1 MRQARACW
9 PVLVRKAQDHIDQ
22 LQNDIGQA
30 QAKVEQLQASH
41 QRLCQLYE
49 EYRVQEQQPQATVM
63 GMQSSMNQ
71 RQFMGQLLTLQ
82 QRVVQDISKAQ
93 TAVAQLRK
101 KRLQAEIELQK
112 MKSLEEQDLK
122 AVQREVNQ
130 YEQRQMDALGVRQF
144 NMRVQN

>member
-9 PVLVRKAQDHIDQ
+9 PVLVRKAREHIDQ
-22 LQNDIGQA
+22 LQKEIGQA

-41 QRLCQLYE
+41 ERLRQLYE
-49 EYRVQEQQPQATVM
+49 EYRQLAQQPQATVM

-93 TAVAQLRK
+93 TAVAQLRQ

>member
-9 PVLVRKAQDHIDQ
+9 PVLVRKAQENIDQ
-22 LQNDIGQA
+22 IQNEIAQA
-30 QAKVEQLQASH
+30 HAKVEQLQASH
-41 QRLCQLYE
+41 QRLCQLYD
-49 EYRVQEQQPQATVM
+49 EYRQQEQQPQTVVM
-63 GMQSSMNQ
+63 GMQSSMNH

-122 AVQREVNQ
+122 AVQRDLNKR
-130 YEQRQMDALGVRQF
+130 EQHQMDARGVRQF
-144 NMRVQN
+144 NMRAQN

>member
-9 PVLVRKAQDHIDQ
+9 PVLVRKAQENIDQ

-49 EYRVQEQQPQATVM
+49 EYRLQEQQPQATVM
-63 GMQSSMNQ
+63 GMQSSMNH

-82 QRVVQDISKAQ
+82 QRVTQDISKAQ
-93 TAVAQLRK
+93 TALAQLRK
-101 KRLQAEIELQK
+101 QRLQAEIELQK

-122 AVQREVNQ
+122 AVQREMNK

-144 NMRVQN
+144 NMRAQN

>member
-9 PVLVRKAQDHIDQ
+9 PVLVRKAQENIDQ
-22 LQNDIGQA
+22 IQNNIVQA
-30 QAKVEQLQASH
+30 QAKVEQLQASLE
-41 QRLCQLYE
+41 RLRQLYD
-49 EYRVQEQQPQATVM
+49 EYRQQEQQPQAVVM

-71 RQFMGQLLTLQ
+71 RQFMTQLLTLQ
-82 QRVVQDISKAQ
+82 QRVMQDLGKAQ
-93 TAVAQLRK
+93 TVVAQLRK

-122 AVQREVNQ
+122 AVQRDL
-130 YEQRQMDALGVRQF
+130 YRHEQHQMDALGVRQF